1 MSQPIKDH
9 STLIGK
15 WMMYAAWVIG
25 MAMASYF
32 FNNWQQQKHNPN
44 QYLSSDTQQPV
55 VLQQNTQGHY
65 VATGMIND
73 VAVVFLLDTG
83 ATDVSIGQK
92 LASEIGLKAQGE
104 QRVSTANG
112 VITVYPTLLNSVS
125 LGGLR
130 ASNIEAHINP
140 YADDNIVL
148 LGMSFLKHLT
158 LVQRNNTLTLS
169 PP

>member
-1 MSQPIKDH
+1 MSQPVPDN
-9 STLIGK
+9 STRIGK
-15 WMMYAAWVIG
+15 WMMYATWIIG
-25 MAMASYF
+25 MAMASFF

-44 QYLSSDTQQPV
+44 QYLSSATQHPV
-55 VLQQNTQGHY
+55 VLKQNNQGHY

-83 ATDVSIGQK
+83 ATHVSIPAQ
-92 LASEIGLKAQGE
+92 LATKIGLQSKGE

-112 VITVYPTLLNSVS
+112 VITVYSTLLDSVS

-130 ASNIEAHINP
+130 ANNIEASINP
-140 YADDNIVL
+140 YANDNTVL

-158 LVQRNNTLTLS
+158 LEQRNNTLTLS
-169 PP
+169 TP